1 MMGQIDEQKERRRL
15 AELYAGLEDGELEEI
30 AADAS
35 SLTQAAREALRS
47 EMLRREMQA
56 PPAAKEVTET
66 SGAAEAFGSEREP
79 PGPVVI
85 GRYRVLPEA
94 LVAKS
99 ILDSAEIKSFLA
111 DENLVRLGFHLDLL
125 GGAKLMVCAED
136 AETAKKLL
144 EEKIPE
150 KINVTG
156 VGEYAQPRCPQCGS
170 LDVGFDEIGKEGYA
184 GMALLGVPLGI
195 THKGGTCHA
204 CGHEWDYGGGPAAD

>member
-1 MMGQIDEQKERRRL
+1 MGQIDEQKERRRL
-15 AELYAGLEDGELEEI
+15 AELYAGLEGEELEEI
-30 AADAS
+30 ASDAD
-35 SLTQAAREALRS
+35 SLTEMAREALRS
-47 EMLRREMQA
+47 EMLNRGMQA
-56 PPAAKEVTET
+56 PPSKRED
-66 SGAAEAFGSEREP
+66 SEAFGSEREP

-85 GRYRVLPEA
+85 GRYRILPEA

-150 KINVTG
+150 KITVTG

-170 LDVGFDEIGKEGYA
+170 LDVGFDEIAKRR
-184 GMALLGVPLGI
+184 MQPWL
-195 THKGGTCHA
+195 
-204 CGHEWDYGGGPAAD
+204 